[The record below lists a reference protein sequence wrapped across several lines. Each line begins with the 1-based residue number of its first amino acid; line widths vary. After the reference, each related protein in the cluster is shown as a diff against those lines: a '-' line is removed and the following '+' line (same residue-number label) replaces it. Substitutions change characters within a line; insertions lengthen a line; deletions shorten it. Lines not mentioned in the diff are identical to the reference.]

1 MQRKLAAII
10 HADVV
15 GYSRLMEGNE
25 TITLRR
31 LKTLRRELWDPVI
44 AEHHGR
50 LVGTAGDALLLEFGS
65 AVSAVK
71 CAVALQK
78 GMADRNAHEPDNRK
92 MLLRIGVNLGEVIVD
107 EDNDIFGDGVN
118 MAARLQAMA
127 DPGGIV
133 VSSKV
138 HDEVEGR
145 VPNAFVDGGEHK
157 VKNIARPVRIYRVT
171 LDGADLPVTE
181 ETPPIRSSSA
191 TTPVTTVET
200 LPPPVQAPISAPPQ
214 AGAPSSSPAA
224 RSPAAPS
231 PSPATDD
238 GIVSTGGTVERPTR
252 PGVPPP
258 AAPRTVTRT
267 RTTIRRRIEN
277 SWTFNGR
284 DRDGV
289 TFEIVVHETDLKA
302 APDGLVLGRHTEQCH
317 IVVAHG
323 SLSRRH
329 ARLVIVEG
337 RLAIEDLAST
347 NGTIVDG
354 MRLPVNQPR
363 PLRHGAQIVM
373 GEIKF
378 VLTDSEHDSLS

>member
-1 MQRKLAAII
+1 
-10 HADVV
+10 
-15 GYSRLMEGNE
+15 
-25 TITLRR
+25 
-31 LKTLRRELWDPVI
+31 
-44 AEHHGR
+44 
-50 LVGTAGDALLLEFGS
+50 
-65 AVSAVK
+65 
-71 CAVALQK
+71 
-78 GMADRNAHEPDNRK
+78 

-157 VKNIARPVRIYRVT
+157 VKNIARPVRIYRIT
-171 LDGADLPVTE
+171 LDGPAPPVVE
-181 ETPPIRSSSA
+181 EEPSVHSSSS

-200 LPPPVQAPISAPPQ
+200 LPPPVQAPITAPPM
-214 AGAPSSSPAA
+214 APPAA
-224 RSPAAPS
+224 PAASPAAPAA
-231 PSPATDD
+231 PSEASASSTTVSVAASDD
-238 GIVSTGGTVERPTR
+238 IVSAGGTVERPTR
-252 PGVPPP
+252 PGTPPP
-258 AAPRTVTRT
+258 PAPRTVTRT
-267 RTTIRRRIEN
+267 RTTIRRRVDN

-289 TFEIVVHETDLKA
+289 TFEIVVQEADLKA
-302 APDGLVLGRHTEQCH
+302 APDGLVMGRHTEQCH

-329 ARLVIVEG
+329 ARLMLSEG

-354 MRLPVNQPR
+354 MRLPVNQSR

-378 VLTDSEHDSLS
+378 VLTDSEHES